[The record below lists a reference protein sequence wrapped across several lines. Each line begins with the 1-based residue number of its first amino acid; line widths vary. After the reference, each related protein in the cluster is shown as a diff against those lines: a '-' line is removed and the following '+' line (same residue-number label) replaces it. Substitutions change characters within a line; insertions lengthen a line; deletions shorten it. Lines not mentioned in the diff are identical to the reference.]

1 MGLTLSVVVVA
12 AAWAGF
18 TGPNRSST
26 KTVRD
31 PSGDHW
37 YCDKAGYSRCTFSS
51 GNPCADEGGSHP
63 SGNQQMS
70 SCGWPSPGDS
80 CGCSKAYSEQTVN
93 LPAATVSGSEAC
105 ASPGDNGWCR
115 GGASLELS
123 ASEPVSGYVI
133 ESIEGNP
140 GGVLC
145 DPADSASVGC
155 SYSVEGEGNFTI
167 EYWALSSYGDTS
179 EKGSAGIKIDG
190 SPPSISLSI
199 SGGSPGGGGWNRGG
213 TLDVSASGVDAISG
227 VSSEQVSV
235 DGGGWASTAQ
245 VEGDGVHSVS
255 GRVIDGAGN
264 QTTDSADIRIDGT
277 PPSLSPE
284 LSGTKGR
291 DGWYISPVSIF
302 ASASD
307 NLSGVAKVEVSAGSS
322 GWQTGPLSISAD
334 GSHKVRYRAE
344 DVAENETTE
353 DGPTIKIDAHAPE
366 SAFINPPE
374 GSETWVSG
382 TIPLIGQSS
391 DLTSG
396 LRTIEISFDGGQ
408 NWSSLERTGGDWRSS
423 WDSSEMPNGTYVV
436 LARAS
441 DVAGNLESTARVTL
455 RVDNLPPMVDIPES
469 WPVGQPGKLIVEEGG
484 IGLDGAEIVFSDGEI
499 VLENQKYSASEVP
512 QAVTWDGRL
521 PDGTFAAPGEYG
533 VKVFAWDLVG
543 NQGSDTGRIIV
554 PEAEPIAAP
563 IQAEPAQPASSLS
576 TSTEVEM
583 EAEAL
588 EPEAV
593 PIEIR
598 AQPWIWPA
606 IAWIGLLSAVGF
618 AKIADPR
625 AKALQSLHDDLAQ
638 IRKSLNE

>member
-1 MGLTLSVVVVA
+1 V
-12 AAWAGF
+12 
-18 TGPNRSST
+18 
-26 KTVRD
+26 
-31 PSGDHW
+31 
-37 YCDKAGYSRCTFSS
+37 
-51 GNPCADEGGSHP
+51 
-63 SGNQQMS
+63 
-70 SCGWPSPGDS
+70 
-80 CGCSKAYSEQTVN
+80 
-93 LPAATVSGSEAC
+93 
-105 ASPGDNGWCR
+105 
-115 GGASLELS
+115 
-123 ASEPVSGYVI
+123 
-133 ESIEGNP
+133 SIE
-140 GGVLC
+140 
-145 DPADSASVGC
+145 
-155 SYSVEGEGNFTI
+155 E
-167 EYWALSSYGDTS
+167 
-179 EKGSAGIKIDG
+179 
-190 SPPSISLSI
+190 
-199 SGGSPGGGGWNRGG
+199 
-213 TLDVSASGVDAISG
+213 
-227 VSSEQVSV
+227 VSV

-455 RVDNLPPMVDIPES
+455 RVDNLSPMVDIPES

-638 IRKSLNE
+638 IRSLLNE